1 MNIVVKVML
10 DTLYFPGQ
18 EVNQHSST
26 SSSASYFVLSWTR
39 SKPTFFN
46 IIFSVLNML
55 LSLSF
60 PGQEVDQYN
69 LQHHLQHLQHH
80 LQHASLG

>member
-46 IIFSVLNML
+46 IIFNIFNML
-55 LSLSF
+55 LTLYF
-60 PGQEVDQYN
+60 PGQEVN
-69 LQHHLQHLQHH
+69 QHHL
-80 LQHASLG
+80 